1 MELSNKKVLNLE
13 KLVDI
18 QAAMAGASRSCQEI
32 TRLALRFPAVLEQY
46 GEDELDGI
54 ADLARVLNGKLNML
68 ESQLSADAVAGRK
81 YYV

>member
-54 ADLARVLNGKLNML
+54 AGIARVLNCHLNKL
-68 ESQLSADAVAGRK
+68 ESQLSAHAVRDRS

>member
-13 KLVDI
+13 HLVDI
-18 QAAMAGASRSCQEI
+18 QAAMAGACRSCQEI

-46 GEDELDGI
+46 GEDELHRI
-54 ADLARVLNGKLNML
+54 SVLARDLNGYLNKL
-68 ESQLSADAVAGRK
+68 EGQLSADAVADRK